1 MRWGVCDV
9 GDVRCGGCA
18 MRVDLC
24 VGWLG
29 WLISGFR
36 QSRRRS
42 RWINYPVFFK
52 KLIYA
57 SGVNLQIKLTHLSE
71 VDEIPLPKG
80 G

>member
-29 WLISGFR
+29 WLISGF
-36 QSRRRS
+36 
-42 RWINYPVFFK
+42 
-52 KLIYA
+52 
-57 SGVNLQIKLTHLSE
+57 VNLLSA
-71 VDEIPLPKG
+71 G
-80 G
+80 GFHQPPTGGLI